1 VKQKIF
7 KILVIVLI
15 IKILTNGYVFAENVP
30 EIWANSYIVIDADS
44 GRIIGSKNANVKLPM
59 ASTTKIMTTILSIDK
74 IKNLSKVVE
83 IPESCTNIEGSSL
96 YLKPK
101 QKVTVMD
108 LLYGTMLRSG
118 NDAALAL
125 ATIAGKNNEEK
136 FIVMMNEKADEL
148 GAYNTNFVNPNGL
161 HDSEHYTT
169 AYDLALISKYAMKN
183 EVFREIVSAKKY
195 EAESLDTVIYNKNK
209 VVHQYEYGS
218 GIKIGYTKAAGRCL
232 VASAKKENTE
242 IIVVVLND
250 NNWFNDSYKLFDWAF
265 ENYNSY
271 NILDK
276 GQYICD
282 SNNGEPIFSY
292 EGFSYLLKDKEKD
305 KIKLE
310 TNVVAPHIVSGQNYM
325 SYGTYNIYLNDIII
339 FTGNLIGDKNY
350 NNN

>member
-15 IKILTNGYVFAENVP
+15 IKILTNGYVFAVNIP

-44 GRIIGSKNANVKLPM
+44 GRIIGSKNSSIKLPM

-101 QKVTVMD
+101 QKVTIMD

-161 HDSEHYTT
+161 HDIEHYTT

-282 SNNGEPIFSY
+282 SNNGEPIFSD
-292 EGFSYLLKDKEKD
+292 EGFSYLLTNEEKD
-305 KIKLE
+305 KIKLK
-310 TNVVAPHIVSGQNYM
+310 TNVVAPHIVSGQKYI
-325 SYGTYNIYLNDIII
+325 SYGTYNIYLNDNII
-339 FTGNLIGDKNY
+339 FTGKLIGDKTY
-350 NNN
+350 NKN